1 MPGELRKRE
10 LIDGFF
16 VVSYAIDDSHD
27 GVRADRFLK
36 EQYFRKSRAE
46 LQRAIDAGRVVIEG
60 KRLKSST
67 TLRAGDVLKVFTP
80 RNISEPEVDAA
91 YKVLYED
98 DDLLVVDK
106 PGNLPVHP
114 AGRFLFNTLVM
125 ALRRDRADWV
135 APEEER
141 DFYLVHRLDR
151 ETSGAIV
158 VGKRKAIT
166 ADLIRQFFERETE
179 KRYYAVAAG
188 EILDDAFSVHNDIG
202 PARGSAVRL
211 KMQTYPEGTWEREPE
226 SGIQSA
232 LTHFKVLSRVRKAPT
247 TAPAPRTTITTLPRF
262 PVAPLPRSA
271 DGTSVP
277 PHARRSLT
285 LLDCQ
290 LESGRQHQI
299 RVHLAHYGH
308 PVVGDKLYGGREDLF
323 LKYIEGGVF
332 TDEMR
337 GAFGFERHA
346 LHSRYLRFRHP
357 RSGRWIETESALP
370 EDMAGLLT

>member
-1 MPGELRKRE
+1 MPGEFRKRE
-10 LIDGFF
+10 IIDDFF
-16 VVSYAIDDSHD
+16 VVSYTIDDSHD
-27 GVRADRFLK
+27 GARADRFLK

-46 LQRAIDAGRVVIEG
+46 LQRAIDAGRIVIEG
-60 KRLKSST
+60 KRLKAST

-80 RNISEPEVDAA
+80 RNVSEPEVDID

-135 APEEER
+135 APDEER

-158 VGKRKAIT
+158 VGKRKSIT
-166 ADLIRQFFERETE
+166 ADLIQQFFERETE
-179 KRYYAVAAG
+179 KRYYAVARG
-188 EILDDAFSVHNDIG
+188 EILDDAFSAHNDIG

-211 KMQTYPEGTWEREPE
+211 KMQAYPEGTCEREPE

-232 LTHFKVLSRVRKAPT
+232 CTRFKALKRVRA
-247 TAPAPRTTITTLPRF
+247 
-262 PVAPLPRSA
+262 
-271 DGTSVP
+271 
-277 PHARRSLT
+277 LT
-285 LLDCQ
+285 LLDCR
-290 LESGRQHQI
+290 LETGRQHQI

-308 PVVGDKLYGGREDLF
+308 PVLGDKLYGGREDLF
-323 LKYIEGGVF
+323 LRYIEGGVF

-337 GAFGFERHA
+337 EVFGFERHA

-357 RSGRWIETESALP
+357 RTGRWIETESALP
-370 EDMAGLLT
+370 EDMAALLR